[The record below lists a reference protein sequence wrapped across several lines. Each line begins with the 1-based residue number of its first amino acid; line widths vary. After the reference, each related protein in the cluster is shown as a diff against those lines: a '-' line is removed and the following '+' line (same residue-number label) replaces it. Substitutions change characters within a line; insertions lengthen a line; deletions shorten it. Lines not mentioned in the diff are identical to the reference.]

1 MISVLWRIAQ
11 WFVAGGIAQA
21 LTGAGITIVSAAWVG
36 SYVDDLMAEVASGLS
51 NIGGLALTFMAMGGI
66 GQALTV
72 IGSAIVARVT
82 WKAAA
87 QLIGLKL
94 AGGN

>member
-1 MISVLWRIAQ
+1 MISALWRIAQ
-11 WFVAGGIAQA
+11 WLLAGGIAQSLA
-21 LTGAGITIVSAAWVG
+21 GAGITIVSAAWVG
-36 SYVDDLMAEVASGLS
+36 SYVDDLMAQLAAGLS
-51 NIGGLALTFMAMGGI
+51 NISGVALALMSMGGI

-82 WKAAA
+82 WKTAS

-94 AGGN
+94 SGGN